1 MTEPSPDHPRHT
13 TEQAV
18 ARILDWWEHGRDDAG
33 RVQLAVERD
42 GPAVDAVVRQVHH
55 GVPGSVLL
63 DATGRTAEELLQELL
78 EGIGVPESARSPWD
92 WDEAVED
99 LDEDHLVLIGHAR
112 SAGPTRRSAQPEQL
126 VSQLAARLGITD
138 GLGVVLA
145 VSADHVQRT
154 GSVTLRLDD
163 SAEAGSGAPAP
174 ADLPL
179 PVQALAFSEPRQ
191 VPLAVWRELI
201 MAATAAGLTAPAP
214 VSDAGPPADDAE
226 LSSLAQQFTGHLR
239 CADGQVGFLDEGT
252 ADAIRRAHGPELQA
266 AVGRH
271 MVAWLRERAAD
282 FRHPDG
288 WAASGGIGR
297 YAAEGIAM
305 HAVQAGLFDELLADG
320 TVIAQIP
327 QRSLLDAAHCAHN
340 GSLPGNNA
348 AADAVHLQMYGLA
361 RTDQPT
367 WAAWLHLMATAR
379 RDTAFAGAIERS
391 GIRLPW
397 QTLWTH
403 WRPPG
408 GYHHT
413 YLRPGSIG
421 NLFSVR
427 WQGRPAVLSDGG
439 RSNGIRVW
447 DPASGE
453 LLAGPWA
460 SGEGFP
466 AEARPALTWATGGHD
481 TPGPTAL
488 RELRGAAPA
497 ADDWEGAL
505 EELLFVSLT
514 ADALDPTIVVAGAG
528 GLFAVRPQPG
538 ADAAGLRRPDATP
551 LLGATTA
558 AGPAT
563 PADAPDPSP
572 QDLADLHGAEA
583 WVATAP
589 GNLPE
594 GLTDPTARRILTGTG
609 LPDITE
615 RGLRL
620 EPSYERFLWE
630 IPWPEEHPQQP
641 DETGP
646 FFQIGL
652 WMGGEILVDGPT
664 GRILRRP
671 GGIDDPTAEGGV
683 LVATDLD
690 NFLTMA
696 ALWLTGRRILADI
709 DNSDESHLLRQHIED
724 ALWTVDWDGAGA
736 GAWTYPLHNE

>member
-1 MTEPSPDHPRHT
+1 MTEPTPDHPRHT
-13 TEQAV
+13 AEEAV
-18 ARILDWWEHGRDDAG
+18 ARVLDWWENGRDDAG
-33 RVQLAVERD
+33 RVQLAAERD
-42 GPAVDAVVRQVHH
+42 GPAVETVVRRVHQN
-55 GVPGSVLL
+55 VPGSVLL

-78 EGIGVPESARSPWD
+78 ESIGVPESARSPWD
-92 WDEAVED
+92 WDEAVEE
-99 LDEDHLVLIGHAR
+99 LGEDHLVLISHAP

-126 VSQLAARLGITD
+126 VNQLAVRLGITD

-145 VSADHVQRT
+145 VPADHRQRT
-154 GSVTLRLDD
+154 GSVTLCLDAP
-163 SAEAGSGAPAP
+163 AEAGSEE
-174 ADLPL
+174 LPL

-191 VPLAVWRELI
+191 VPPAVWRELI
-201 MAATAAGLTAPAP
+201 VAVTAAGLTAPAP
-214 VSDAGPPADDAE
+214 AYTPGPPADDAE
-226 LSSLAQQFTGHLR
+226 LASLAEQFADHLR
-239 CADGQVGFLDEGT
+239 YADGRVSFRDDGT
-252 ADAIRRAHGPELQA
+252 ADAIRRAHGPELLG

-271 MVAWLRERAAD
+271 MVSWLRERAAG

-305 HAVQAGLFDELLADG
+305 HAVQAGLFAELLADG
-320 TVIAQIP
+320 TVVAHLP
-327 QRSLLDAAHCAHN
+327 QAALLDAAHCAYD
-340 GSLPGNNA
+340 GSLPGNNP

-379 RDTAFAGAIERS
+379 NDTAFAGAVERS

-397 QTLWTH
+397 RTLWTH

-439 RSNGIRVW
+439 RGNGIRVW

-460 SGEGFP
+460 TGEDFP
-466 AEARPALTWATGGHD
+466 AAARPALTWAAGDHD
-481 TPGPTAL
+481 TPGPAAL

-505 EELLFVSLT
+505 EEILFVSLT
-514 ADALDPTIVVAGAG
+514 ADAPDPTIVVAGAG
-528 GLFAVRPQPG
+528 GLFAVRPEPG
-538 ADAAGLRRPDATP
+538 EDAAGLRSPDASP

-558 AGPAT
+558 AGAAR

-572 QDLADLHGAEA
+572 QDLTALHGAEV
-583 WVATAP
+583 WVTTATED
-589 GNLPE
+589 LPE
-594 GLTDPTARRILTGTG
+594 GLTDPTARRVLTGTG
-609 LPDITE
+609 LPDITD
-615 RGLRL
+615 RGLRF

-630 IPWPEEHPQQP
+630 IPWPEGHPQQP
-641 DETGP
+641 TETGP
-646 FFQIGL
+646 FFQIGM
-652 WMGGEILVDGPT
+652 WMGGEILIDGPT
-664 GRILRRP
+664 GHILRRP

-683 LVATDLD
+683 LVATGLD

-696 ALWLTGRRILADI
+696 ALWLTGRRILADVE
-709 DNSDESHLLRQHIED
+709 NSDEAHLLRQHIDD
-724 ALWTVDWDGAGA
+724 ALWTVDWHGATA